1 MSIITI
7 TSDFGNKDHYL
18 AVMKGLLFSQIE
30 NVNIVDI
37 SNEIGKFNI
46 PHAAFVL
53 KHAYKNFPHN
63 TVHLVIVGVYS
74 SETDYLIVKSRDQ
87 YFIGLDNGVF
97 SLVFENEPIFAYRL
111 TINSPPELLA
121 FPESEIMTKATAHL
135 LRGGIPEVIAE
146 PIQKLQPMLGYTP
159 IVTQDFIRATAIYI
173 DSYGNVITNV
183 SLSLLNQNRRERGVK
198 ISFRI
203 SREQINVIHR
213 QYSDVSEGD
222 VVAIINSAGLLEIAI
237 NQGNASSLLGINL
250 YENISINF
258 K

>member
-46 PHAAFVL
+46 PQAAFVL
-53 KHAYKNFPHN
+53 KHAYKSFPQN
-63 TVHLVIVGVYS
+63 TVHLVMVGVYS
-74 SETDYLIVKSRDQ
+74 TETDFLIVKSRDQ
-87 YFIGLDNGVF
+87 YFIGLDNGLF

-111 TINSPPELLA
+111 TINAPPELLA

-146 PIQKLQPMLGYTP
+146 PIQQLRPMLGYTP
-159 IVTQDFIRATAIYI
+159 IVTQDLIRATAIHI

-183 SLSLLNQNRRERGVK
+183 SLSLLSQNRRDRGIE

-203 SREQINVIHR
+203 SRERIKVIHR
-213 QYSDVSEGD
+213 QYSDVHEGE
-222 VVAIINSAGLLEIAI
+222 VVAVINSAGLLEIAI
-237 NQGNASSLLGINL
+237 NQGDASSLLGINL
-250 YENISINF
+250 YENISIRF
-258 K
+258 T